1 MEKSGIGQIMA
12 LVGLILLLLSGLGR
26 QQARRQQQ
34 PSSPKPQQWQRWG
47 NIAGLVLVLVG
58 LFLWGWAK

>member
-1 MEKSGIGQIMA
+1 MEKSGIGQILA
-12 LVGLILLLLSGLGR
+12 LVGLIMLLLSGLGR
-26 QQARRQQQ
+26 QQARRREQQAAQ
-34 PSSPKPQQWQRWG
+34 KSQQWQRWG